1 MKSFKVI
8 VFFISFAIVSALVT
22 TILIVDPWNISGD
35 MIKGPEETDTKPHE
49 IGREEAIA
57 IASKF
62 VSTGN
67 YLDTVDAH
75 ATEFK
80 DSWTVN
86 FVSKPEYSHWFGG
99 NSSVEVMKKDGS
111 IGRFY
116 FEK

>member
-1 MKSFKVI
+1 MKSNKVI
-8 VFFISFAIVSALVT
+8 VFFISIAIVSALIA
-22 TILIVDPWNISGD
+22 TILFVVPWNTSGD
-35 MIKGPEETDTKPHE
+35 MIKGPEETDTQTHE

-57 IASKF
+57 IATKF
-62 VSTGN
+62 VSTDTN
-67 YLDTVDAH
+67 LDIVEAH

-86 FVSKPEYSHWFGG
+86 FIKKPEYSHRFGG